1 MLTKVRPRLDPARS
15 PLARAL
21 SCLLLSTLVFSATF
35 GVLHRHGQ
43 ESQRRASVAN
53 AAEVVS
59 VESADGTGTQSEDN
73 LQSKDCSICQ
83 LQRSLSGALLY
94 GPVFAPTPAA
104 SQSFEPVASVP
115 YLSATASPRRGRAPP
130 SISL

>member
-1 MLTKVRPRLDPARS
+1 VLTKVRSRLDPARS
-15 PLARAL
+15 RLARAL
-21 SCLLLSTLVFSATF
+21 SCLLLSTLVFSATV

-53 AAEVVS
+53 ASDVVS
-59 VESADGTGTQSEDN
+59 VASDDGSGSQPEDL

-83 LQRSLSGALLY
+83 LQRGLSGALLY
-94 GPVFAPTPAA
+94 GPVFTPAPAA
-104 SQSFEPVASVP
+104 SQSFEPIVTVP

-130 SISL
+130 STSI